1 MAQEIGDLDGVGST
15 TVEKINALG
24 FNSLQELAK
33 GDASVAEDS
42 DVSISVGRLQ
52 DIIEQASA
60 QSIVIQTGQEV
71 IDEYDER
78 PFVPTGIE
86 SLDEKIGGWESRSLI
101 AVGGKTGSGKTQVAF
116 QALGEAVQSSGGTP
130 AVYIETEPDRYRGKR
145 IIDMYD
151 EETQQKVHKVSVS
164 GEDALDMQYRAY
176 KAVHEQYD
184 DVSLVV
190 VDSFTSRFRLA
201 TKFDGR
207 QNLGSRNQEFS
218 RHLQALESMA
228 IDLECP
234 VLLNCQVY
242 PSPTQYG
249 GANDVIYG
257 SSLMMHMVNY
267 VVKMSPSGGQLVN
280 MKIQNHP
287 EYGDF
292 DFPVQILEEGLVD
305 AE

>member
-1 MAQEIGDLDGVGST
+1 MADSIGDLDGVGST
-15 TVEKINALG
+15 TEEKIRELG
-24 FNSLQELAK
+24 FDSLQDLAK
-33 GDASVAEDS
+33 GDASVVEDV
-42 DVSISVGRLQ
+42 DVSLSQSRMQ

-60 QSIVIQTGQEV
+60 EAIVIQTGDEV
-71 IDEYDER
+71 VEAYDNR
-78 PFVPTGIE
+78 PTIPTGIE
-86 SLDEKIGGWESRSLI
+86 SLDEKIGGYESRSLI
-101 AVGGKTGSGKTQVAF
+101 AVGGSTGSGKTQLAF
-116 QALGEAVQSSGGTP
+116 QALGQAVKESGGTP

-145 IIDMYD
+145 IKDMFD
-151 EETQQKVHKVSVS
+151 EETQSKVHKVSVA

-201 TKFDGR
+201 TDFDGR
-207 QNLGSRNQEFS
+207 ENLGTRNQEFS

-228 IDLECP
+228 MDLECP

-242 PSPTQYG
+242 PAPTQYG
-249 GANDVIYG
+249 STEVIYG

-267 VVKMSPSGGQLVN
+267 VVKMSKSGGQLVN

-292 DFPVQILEEGLVD
+292 ELPVQILTEGLQD